1 MGFKNIAQGSAA
13 ELRTQVYI
21 SQEVN
26 IFSDLDAKELIQ
38 ELKAI
43 SKMLQSLHSS
53 LKKL

>member
-1 MGFKNIAQGSAA
+1 MILGSSPI
-13 ELRTQVYI
+13 YI

-26 IFSDLDAKELIQ
+26 IFSDLDAKKLIQ
-38 ELKAI
+38 GLKAI